1 MEIPLA
7 VNMRHI
13 RAFLAIAQHASFT
26 RAADQLALSQPA
38 LTICIRQLEDCL
50 GLAVFNRTTRRVS
63 LTFAGQEFL
72 PTARRL
78 LSEFEAAL
86 SNMQAHADSQRG
98 RVSVAALPSV
108 AAEWLPP
115 TVSHFA
121 RTYPQ
126 VSIEITAEDSRGVY
140 RCVRENEVN
149 FGFAGQLNPAP
160 DLTVRKL
167 QAEAIGLVCRPDH
180 PLAKIRAP
188 LRWSDIEGCSFLDSG
203 NDDCFRIVLAQFPHL
218 TQTLTS
224 AQYRTNKAAI
234 LMAMI
239 EEGIGVTA
247 MPLMAV
253 PREYRSILAF
263 RPLHEPVVDR
273 SVYLVQRRNHTPS
286 AAENRFIETTL
297 ATVARLGASDGV
309 GIALPRASKLAG
321 GRSRSPRTATARPRV
336 RASR

>member
-1 MEIPLA
+1 MFHLCNLLIRDEGIEAPQMEIPLA

-26 RAADQLALSQPA
+26 RAADHLALSQPA
-38 LTICIRQLEDCL
+38 LTICIRQLEECL

-98 RVSVAALPSV
+98 RVAVAALPSV
-108 AAEWLPP
+108 AAEWLPS

-160 DLTVRKL
+160 DMS
-167 QAEAIGLVCRPDH
+167 
-180 PLAKIRAP
+180 IR
-188 LRWSDIEGCSFLDSG
+188 R
-203 NDDCFRIVLAQFPHL
+203 RIC
-218 TQTLTS
+218 
-224 AQYRTNKAAI
+224 
-234 LMAMI
+234 
-239 EEGIGVTA
+239 
-247 MPLMAV
+247 
-253 PREYRSILAF
+253 
-263 RPLHEPVVDR
+263 
-273 SVYLVQRRNHTPS
+273 PS
-286 AAENRFIETTL
+286 ASCRRKRSGLSADRIIRLPKSVRRCVGAISRAAAFLIPATTI
-297 ATVARLGASDGV
+297 ASGPCLLSFH
-309 GIALPRASKLAG
+309 I
-321 GRSRSPRTATARPRV
+321 
-336 RASR
+336 